1 MVGSN
6 DRHTEST
13 PYDLALIYSYT
24 ARGVIKLRV
33 CETVGDLPSSVLAY
47 LLYNCHLVKKKK
59 TFFTFQNN
67 FFFLMKVFFM

>member
-6 DRHTEST
+6 DKHTDST

-47 LLYNCHLVKKKK
+47 LLYNCHLV
-59 TFFTFQNN
+59 
-67 FFFLMKVFFM
+67 